1 MRVIRVLLAAL
12 LLATGLSAFAQA
24 GGSAASSQP
33 QLVGTKCA
41 KVGTTRTAK
50 GVRYLCAR
58 SGKSLRWVRS
68 SGASASGMITTTS
81 SSTTSSVATTTSS
94 STTTVPSGPCRTP
107 AQITARLPNELQK
120 REWEAVV
127 AKIQPLLSTADTSGR
142 TTALIDTFDDTQ
154 TGILNYGRYY
164 PMSYP
169 AVIEETRG
177 GRCSYL
183 GLVFGLMVRF
193 TGSDTS
199 DASAKAG
206 IHAAVKLLLKESL
219 EKYTKVDGYDVD
231 VVLIEP
237 ILDHCPGRS
246 MMGLRTQ
253 CPWNDAGYLYF
264 RTKELTAAQV
274 SATPASEIFTL
285 SVKGATFPPRPFE
298 QIVGIGPSSKAVV
311 AGSIRNLV
319 PSANKS
325 HQASTY
331 VEFSTTQFELGQSVA
346 VEASLPIKSITVG
359 TVGHVS
365 IVDGRPASGVG
376 AGVSANIQTRI
387 YKYVGTGD
395 IPLATRRTDFSLQ
408 VDVTQAV
415 LFPHYS
421 SVTFNLPNG
430 TVLDPGKYLIT
441 FTVSG
446 WNPVG
451 SYIRLESFAQGD
463 AGQTDVYTPGRAYRT
478 CTLRERIGYRLSDN
492 PRVTSIGEEPIGT
505 NCNLLYPEISKGEN
519 SARGMQ
525 HTWVW
530 SDIAMTLNAP

>member
-1 MRVIRVLLAAL
+1 MRAARLLVAAL
-12 LLATGLSAFAQA
+12 LLGTGLSAFAQA
-24 GGSAASSQP
+24 GDSAASSSP
-33 QLVGTKCA
+33 QIFGTKCTRA
-41 KVGTTRTAK
+41 GATRTAK
-50 GVRYLCAR
+50 GVRYSCAR
-58 SGKSLRWVRS
+58 SGKALRWTRS
-68 SGASASGMITTTS
+68 AGAAVT
-81 SSTTSSVATTTSS
+81 ATTVASTGTV
-94 STTTVPSGPCRTP
+94 STTTTVSTLPCRNP

-127 AKIQPLLSTADTSGR
+127 AKLQPLLATADSSGR

-169 AVIEETRG
+169 AVIAETQG

-183 GLVFGLMVRF
+183 GLVFGLLVRF

-199 DASAKAG
+199 DAAAKTG
-206 IHAAVKLLLKESL
+206 IQAAVKLLLKESL

-231 VVLIEP
+231 VILVEP
-237 ILDHCPGRS
+237 MLDHCPGRAIT
-246 MMGLRTQ
+246 GLRTQ

-264 RTKELTAAQV
+264 RTRALTAAKV
-274 SATPASEIFTL
+274 DSTPTSEIFTL
-285 SVKGATFPPRPFE
+285 SEKGATFPPRPFD
-298 QIVGIGPSSKAVV
+298 QIVGIGPSTQSIV
-311 AGSIRNLV
+311 AGSTRNLV
-319 PSANKS
+319 PSANKT

-331 VEFSTTQFELGQSVA
+331 VEFATGQLELGQSISVD
-346 VEASLPIKSITVG
+346 SLLPVKSITVG

-387 YKYVGTGD
+387 YKYNGAGD
-395 IPLATRRTDFSLQ
+395 IPPATRRSDFSLQ
-408 VDVTQAV
+408 VDATQAV

-421 SVTFNLPNG
+421 SVTFNLPSG
-430 TVLDPGKYLIT
+430 TALDPGKYLIT

-446 WNPVG
+446 WNPTG

-463 AGQTDVYTPGRAYRT
+463 AGQTDVYPQGRAYRA
-478 CTLRERIGYRLSDN
+478 CTLRERIGYRLTDN
-492 PRVTSIGEEPIGT
+492 PRVASIGEETVGT
-505 NCNLLYPEISKGEN
+505 NCNVFYAEVSKGEN
-519 SARGMQ
+519 PARGMQ

-530 SDIAMTLNAP
+530 SDMAMTLNAP

>member
-1 MRVIRVLLAAL
+1 MN
-12 LLATGLSAFAQA
+12 GESAPVTTTTM
-24 GGSAASSQP
+24 ASP
-33 QLVGTKCA
+33 
-41 KVGTTRTAK
+41 GTTSTN
-50 GVRYLCAR
+50 
-58 SGKSLRWVRS
+58 S
-68 SGASASGMITTTS
+68 TTTS
-81 SSTTSSVATTTSS
+81 T
-94 STTTVPSGPCRTP
+94 TTTVSSLPCRNT
-107 AQITARLPNELQK
+107 AQITSRLPNELQK

-127 AKIQPLLSTADTSGR
+127 AKLQPLLATADSTGR
-142 TTALIDTFDDTQ
+142 TTALIDTFEDTQ

-169 AVIEETRG
+169 AAIEETRG
-177 GRCSYL
+177 LRCAYL
-183 GLVFGLMVRF
+183 GLVFGLLVRF

-231 VVLIEP
+231 VILIEP
-237 ILDHCPGRS
+237 LLDHCPGRA
-246 MMGLRTQ
+246 MTLLRTQ

-264 RTKELTAAQV
+264 RTKGLTAAQV
-274 SATPASEIFTL
+274 SATPASEIFSL
-285 SVKGATFPPRPFE
+285 SVKEARFPPRPFE
-298 QIVGIGPSSKAVV
+298 QIVGIGPSSQAVV

-319 PSANKS
+319 PSANKI

-331 VEFSTTQFELGQSVA
+331 VEFSTTQLELGQSIA
-346 VEASLPIKSITVG
+346 VDASLPVKSITVG

-387 YKYVGTGD
+387 YKYNGTGD
-395 IPLATRRTDFSLQ
+395 IPLAVRRSDFSLQ

-421 SVTFNLPNG
+421 SVTFNLPDG
-430 TVLDPGKYLIT
+430 IVLDRGKYLVT

-451 SYIRLESFAQGD
+451 SYIRLESFAEGD
-463 AGQTDVYTPGRAYRT
+463 AGQTDVYPPGRAYRT

-492 PRVTSIGEEPIGT
+492 PRVTSIGEESIGT
-505 NCNLLYPEISKGEN
+505 NCNIFYPEISKGEN
-519 SARGMQ
+519 PARPMQ

-530 SDIAMTLNAP
+530 SDIVMTLNAP

>member
-1 MRVIRVLLAAL
+1 MRATRILIAAVLLG
-12 LLATGLSAFAQA
+12 TGLSGFAQA
-24 GGSAASSQP
+24 RDTAAASHP
-33 QLVGTKCA
+33 QIIGTKCA
-41 KVGTTRTAK
+41 RAGATRMAK
-50 GVRYLCAR
+50 GVRYSCAR
-58 SGKSLRWVRS
+58 SGKTLRWTRS
-68 SGASASGMITTTS
+68 AGGASVTTTTVA
-81 SSTTSSVATTTSS
+81 STGTG
-94 STTTVPSGPCRTP
+94 STTTTVSTLPCRNP

-127 AKIQPLLSTADTSGR
+127 AKLQPLLATADSSGR

-169 AVIEETRG
+169 AAIAETQG

-183 GLVFGLMVRF
+183 GLVFGLLVRF

-206 IHAAVKLLLKESL
+206 IQAAVKLLLKESL

-231 VVLIEP
+231 VILIEP
-237 ILDHCPGRS
+237 ILDHCPGRA
-246 MMGLRTQ
+246 MTGLRTQ

-264 RTKELTAAQV
+264 RTKALTSAQV

-285 SVKGATFPPRPFE
+285 SEKGATFPPRPFE
-298 QIVGIGPSSKAVV
+298 QIVGIGPSTQAVV
-311 AGSIRNLV
+311 GGSIRNLV
-319 PSANKS
+319 PVANKT

-331 VEFSTTQFELGQSVA
+331 VEFATGQLELGQSISVD
-346 VEASLPIKSITVG
+346 STLPVKSITVG

-376 AGVSANIQTRI
+376 AGVSATIQTRI
-387 YKYVGTGD
+387 YKYNGAGD
-395 IPLATRRTDFSLQ
+395 IPLATRRSDFSLQ

-430 TVLDPGKYLIT
+430 TALDPGKYLIT

-463 AGQTDVYTPGRAYRT
+463 AGQTDVYPPGRAYRA
-478 CTLRERIGYRLSDN
+478 CTLRERIGYRLTDN
-492 PRVTSIGEEPIGT
+492 PRVTSIGEEPVGT
-505 NCNLLYPEISKGEN
+505 NCNIFYPEVSKGEN
-519 SARGMQ
+519 PARGMQ

-530 SDIAMTLNAP
+530 SDMALTLNAP

>member
-1 MRVIRVLLAAL
+1 VRVTRVVIAAL
-12 LLATGLSAFAQA
+12 LLATGLSAFTQA
-24 GGSAASSQP
+24 GDSAASTNP
-33 QLVGTKCA
+33 QIVGAKCA
-41 KVGTTRTAK
+41 RAGATRTAK
-50 GVRYLCAR
+50 GVRYSCSR
-58 SGKSLRWVRS
+58 SGKTLRWTR
-68 SGASASGMITTTS
+68 TTGGSTS
-81 SSTTSSVATTTSS
+81 VT
-94 STTTVPSGPCRTP
+94 TTTVGPTGTVAPTTTTVSASPCRNP

-127 AKIQPLLSTADTSGR
+127 AKLQPLLATADSSGR

-169 AVIEETRG
+169 AAVAETQG

-199 DASAKAG
+199 DTSAKAG
-206 IHAAVKLLLKESL
+206 IQAAVKLLLKESL
-219 EKYTKVDGYDVD
+219 EKFTKVDGYDVD
-231 VVLIEP
+231 VILIEP
-237 ILDHCPGRS
+237 MLDHCPGREIR
-246 MMGLRTQ
+246 GLRTQ

-264 RTKELTAAQV
+264 RTNALTAAQV
-274 SATPASEIFTL
+274 AATPDSEIFSL

-298 QIVGIGPSSKAVV
+298 QIVGIGPTSQAVV
-311 AGSIRNLV
+311 VGTTRDLV
-319 PSANKS
+319 PVANKS

-331 VEFSTTQFELGQSVA
+331 VEFSTFQLELGQSISVD
-346 VEASLPIKSITVG
+346 STLPVKSITVG

-376 AGVSANIQTRI
+376 AGVSATIQTRI
-387 YKYVGTGD
+387 YKFNGAGD
-395 IPLATRRTDFSLQ
+395 IPLATRRSDFSLQ
-408 VDVTQAV
+408 VDVSQAV

-430 TVLDPGKYLIT
+430 TTLDPGKYLIT

-463 AGQTDVYTPGRAYRT
+463 AGQTDVYPAGRAYRT
-478 CTLRERIGYRLSDN
+478 CTLRQRIGYRLSDN
-492 PRVTSIGEEPIGT
+492 PRVPSIGEESIGT

-519 SARGMQ
+519 PARPMQ

-530 SDIAMTLNAP
+530 SDMALTLNAP